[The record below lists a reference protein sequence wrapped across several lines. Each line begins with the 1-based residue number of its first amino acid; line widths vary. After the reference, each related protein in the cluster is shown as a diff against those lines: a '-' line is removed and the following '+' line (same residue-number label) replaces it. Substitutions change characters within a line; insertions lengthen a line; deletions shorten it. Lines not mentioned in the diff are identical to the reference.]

1 VKQLLSGGNIQVSGA
16 TSTPYPITTLVRDDQ
31 DATSFLQSNVHEF
44 SIAAYPNPTSNQF
57 KVQLQSSDKVQK
69 IQLRVTDIT
78 GRLIQVF
85 NNLAAGQVMEIG
97 STYRPGIYILQ
108 MIQGNQH
115 KQLKLLKIPD

>member
-1 VKQLLSGGNIQVSGA
+1 
-16 TSTPYPITTLVRDDQ
+16 
-31 DATSFLQSNVHEF
+31 
-44 SIAAYPNPTSNQF
+44 
-57 KVQLQSSDKVQK
+57 LQSSDKVQK